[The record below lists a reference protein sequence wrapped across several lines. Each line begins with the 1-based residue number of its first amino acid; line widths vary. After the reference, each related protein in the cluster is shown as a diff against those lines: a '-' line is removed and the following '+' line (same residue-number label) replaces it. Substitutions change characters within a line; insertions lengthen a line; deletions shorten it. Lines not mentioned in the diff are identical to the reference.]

1 LHDKKSFLRCKVSL
15 KNLIYH
21 LKVKEKQGNTRKRSH
36 IDTPKYKKTGEQ
48 SHDSLLSPA
57 QLKATCN
64 YLLFFEGD
72 VILQ

>member
-1 LHDKKSFLRCKVSL
+1 MR
-15 KNLIYH
+15 NR
-21 LKVKEKQGNTRKRSH
+21 GH

-57 QLKATCN
+57 RLKATCN

>member
-1 LHDKKSFLRCKVSL
+1 MQSYLKKSDLPYKSEG
-15 KNLIYH
+15 K
-21 LKVKEKQGNTRKRSH
+21 TRKLR
-36 IDTPKYKKTGEQ
+36 KTGEQ

-57 QLKATCN
+57 RLKATCN